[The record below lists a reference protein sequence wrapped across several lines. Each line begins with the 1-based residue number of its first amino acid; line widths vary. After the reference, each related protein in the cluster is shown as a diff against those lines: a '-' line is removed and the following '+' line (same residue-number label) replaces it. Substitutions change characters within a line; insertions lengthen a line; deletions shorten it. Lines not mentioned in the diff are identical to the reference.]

1 MSNLA
6 AVETA
11 PITNIQHPVSETAA
25 ILQIIERAASNAA
38 VDIEKMSRLFEMR
51 NQVVAEQRQVA
62 FNASMAAAQ
71 AEMPLVLKGAKND
84 QTRSSYATLE
94 AVCRTIS
101 PVWTKH
107 GFALS
112 FGTSDC
118 PIKDHYRI
126 TCDVTHAEGYSRSY
140 YADIPIDAAGIKGQV
155 NKTATHAFGSTMSY
169 GRRYLTLMIFNIATT
184 DDNDGNRPRQSD
196 PIQNVIG
203 DELIDSEQIM
213 ALEKMITEVGADK
226 ERFLKFFQVASLTD
240 IALSRYDDAVAC
252 LQAKKKGAA

>member
-1 MSNLA
+1 MSSLA
-6 AVETA
+6 TVEAA
-11 PITNIQHPVSETAA
+11 PVANIPQPVSETAA
-25 ILQIIERAASNAA
+25 ILQIIERAASNPAT
-38 VDIEKMSRLFEMR
+38 DIEKMSRLFEMR

-71 AEMPLVLKGAKND
+71 AEMPLVLKGARND
-84 QTRSSYATLE
+84 QTRSNYATLE

-112 FGTSDC
+112 FGTADC
-118 PIKDHYRI
+118 PIADHYRI
-126 TCDVTHAEGYSRSY
+126 TCDVTHAEGYLRAY

-184 DDNDGNRPRQSD
+184 DDNDGNRPRREEAA
-196 PIQNVIG
+196 I
-203 DELIDSEQIM
+203 DEEFIDSEEIM
-213 ALEKMITEVGADK
+213 LVKSKIEEVGADEAK
-226 ERFLKFFQVASLTD
+226 FCKFFKVTSVTE
-240 IALSRYDDAVAC
+240 ITKSRLADAIAC
-252 LQAKKKGAA
+252 LDAKKKGAA

>member
-1 MSNLA
+1 MSNVATIEATSVATVPA
-6 AVETA
+6 A
-11 PITNIQHPVSETAA
+11 VSETAA
-25 ILQIIERAASNAA
+25 ILQIIERAASNPAT
-38 VDIEKMSRLFEMR
+38 DIEKMSRLFEMR

-71 AEMPLVLKGAKND
+71 AEMPLVLKSAKND
-84 QTRSSYATLE
+84 QTRSTYATLE
-94 AVCRTIS
+94 QVCRTIS

-112 FGTSDC
+112 FGTADC

-126 TCDVTHAEGYSRSY
+126 TCDVSHAEGYSRSY

-184 DDNDGNRPRQSD
+184 DDNDGNRPRQTD
-196 PIQNVIG
+196 RLPEVFG

-213 ALEKMITEVGADK
+213 AIEKLIEDVGADK
-226 ERFLKFFQVASLTD
+226 ARFLKFFKVEALTD
-240 IALSRYDDAVAC
+240 IPVARYDDAIAC
-252 LQAKKKGAA
+252 LNAKKKGAS